1 MEKNEIEL
9 LHNELITTDRLEEIE
24 LSECVKSVADLGQ
37 SVFHDT
43 AWHSVEFVDG
53 DSVDVYV
60 LENKPLDINLDKEP
74 NQEKVEELLGM
85 GEVFK
90 ELNGIIDW
98 HYVTDNN
105 KIEIYTTTGVYHAEK
120 MHGTWGFLKE
130 INTFVM

>member
-74 NQEKVEELLGM
+74 NQEKV
-85 GEVFK
+85 
-90 ELNGIIDW
+90 
-98 HYVTDNN
+98 
-105 KIEIYTTTGVYHAEK
+105 
-120 MHGTWGFLKE
+120 
-130 INTFVM
+130 